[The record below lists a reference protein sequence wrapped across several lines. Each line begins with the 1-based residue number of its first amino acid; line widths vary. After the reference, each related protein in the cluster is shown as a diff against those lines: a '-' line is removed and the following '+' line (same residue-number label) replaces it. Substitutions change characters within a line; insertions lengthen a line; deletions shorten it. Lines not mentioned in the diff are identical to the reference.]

1 MDGIVTI
8 WDAKTGREL
17 TTLMGETDSYL
28 CLALSPDETRLALGD
43 GTGTI
48 RIWDFTTM
56 PPQQL
61 ATLPVN
67 DGLLNR
73 VGFSSDGNTLVSK
86 SDQGIRF
93 WHAPSLAEIEHPTS
107 K

>member
-1 MDGIVTI
+1 
-8 WDAKTGREL
+8 
-17 TTLMGETDSYL
+17 MGETDSYL

-48 RIWDFTTM
+48 RLWDFNTM

-67 DGLLNR
+67 DGLLSEI
-73 VGFSSDGNTLVSK
+73 GFSPDGATLVSK
-86 SDQGIRF
+86 SYQGVRF
-93 WHAPSLAEIEHPTS
+93 WHAPSLAEIQEPAS